1 MIDSLTIEATD
12 TTPTV
17 QLDGQQGQITIE
29 GISDE
34 EDALGFYFPVIQWL
48 DAYQA
53 HPADSTTL
61 TIKLRYFNTASAK
74 ALYEIIK
81 RLARIQKGGH
91 SVTINWYYDEETSV
105 LKDDI
110 EHFSDIADVPIN
122 IIPA

>member
-1 MIDSLTIEATD
+1 MDSLNIEATE
-12 TTPTV
+12 TTPAV
-17 QLDGQQGQITIE
+17 QLDGQRGQITIE

-61 TIKLRYFNTASAK
+61 TIKLQYFNTASAK
-74 ALYEIIK
+74 SLYEIIK
-81 RLARIQKGGH
+81 RLARIQKSGQ